1 MECFNLILKQVDTD
15 MLKRPTLLLYIHGF
29 NSSPL
34 SHKAQVMSEHCKH
47 HRPDITVVVPK
58 LPSFPAQAAKHLLD
72 VVNQYKNEYQIG
84 LVGSSLGG
92 YLSTWLNAQFGF
104 PAVLVNP
111 AVKPYELLVDFLGEQ
126 ENPYT
131 KERYVLDESHIQ
143 ELKALDVPVLKS
155 PQDFWLLQQT
165 EDEVLDYRQAVEKY
179 ADSKQTVEEGGD
191 HSFIDFERYPAQII
205 EFLDL

>member
-1 MECFNLILKQVDTD
+1 MRAVTN
-15 MLKRPTLLLYIHGF
+15 MSKRPSLLLYIHGF

-34 SHKAQVMSEHCKH
+34 SHKAQVMSEYCKS
-47 HRPDITVVVPK
+47 HRPDIKVVVPK
-58 LPSFPAQAAKHLLD
+58 LPSFPAQAAQHLLD
-72 VVNQYKNEYQIG
+72 VVNQYKDDYQIG

-92 YLSTWLNAQFGF
+92 YLSTWLNAKFSF
-104 PAVLVNP
+104 RAVLVNP
-111 AVKPYELLVDFLGEQ
+111 AVKPYELLASFLGEQ

-131 KERYVLDESHIQ
+131 QERYVLDESHIQ
-143 ELKALDVPVLKS
+143 ELITLDVPELKS

-179 ADSKQTVEEGGD
+179 ANSKQTVETGGD

-205 EFLDL
+205 KFLDL